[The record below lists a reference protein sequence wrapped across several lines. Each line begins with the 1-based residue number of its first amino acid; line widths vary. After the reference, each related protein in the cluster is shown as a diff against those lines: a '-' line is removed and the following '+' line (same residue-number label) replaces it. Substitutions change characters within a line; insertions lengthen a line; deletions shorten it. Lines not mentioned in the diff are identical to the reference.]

1 MDVASRMYVHEQRPR
16 ERLAAL
22 GAHALSDTEL
32 LALLLGAGRRGQ
44 SVTDVAAQLLGQ
56 SNGLPGLAR
65 RSTRA
70 LVQLDGL
77 GPAKAARLCAA
88 FELGVRA
95 LRPADLGAPLL
106 DSRAVF
112 VRYGR
117 ALAHAPT
124 ERFWVISL
132 DAKNRP
138 KAATEVA
145 RGGRT
150 NCQVDAAEV
159 FRCLVADSAAHAVV
173 LHNHPSGDPAPSA
186 DDLSLTERLCRAGEL
201 LEIRILDHLIV
212 GHGRYTSLRDEGL
225 WPSP

>member
-1 MDVASRMYVHEQRPR
+1 MPVHEERPR

-22 GAHALSDTEL
+22 GAPALSDVEL
-32 LALLLGAGRRGQ
+32 LALVLGTGREGKNATALAWHLLGE
-44 SVTDVAAQLLGQ
+44 SH
-56 SNGLPGLAR
+56 GLAGLAR
-65 RSTRA
+65 LSTSA
-70 LVQLDGL
+70 LAQLDGL

-88 FELGVRA
+88 FELGIRA
-95 LRPADLGAPLL
+95 LRPANLVAPLL
-106 DSRAVF
+106 DSQAVF
-112 VRYGR
+112 ARYGG

-150 NCQVDAAEV
+150 SCQVDAAEV
-159 FRCLVADSAAHAVV
+159 FRCLVADSAAHAVL

-201 LEIRILDHLIV
+201 LEIRILDHLII
-212 GHGRYTSLRDEGL
+212 GRGRYTSLRDEGL
-225 WPSP
+225 WPTL